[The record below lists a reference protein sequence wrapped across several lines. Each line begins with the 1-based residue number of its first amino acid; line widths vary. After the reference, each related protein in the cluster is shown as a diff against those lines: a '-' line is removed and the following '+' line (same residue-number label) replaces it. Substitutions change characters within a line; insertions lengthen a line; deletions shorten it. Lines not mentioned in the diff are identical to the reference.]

1 MLGNKI
7 KLLRKKA
14 GLTQSE
20 FSKAIGI
27 SRSTLGMIETT
38 DRGTTRNNLLKIAN
52 FFNVSIDYLL
62 SDDENIT
69 KSKTVKNETNLKEIK
84 LIKEFKKLNE
94 KGKDEAIKR
103 IKELTE
109 LSKYNNVET
118 AAELIPLAAHE
129 KDGNFTKEDY
139 KHDID
144 IMNNDDLW
152 K

>member
-1 MLGNKI
+1 MLGTKV
-7 KLLRKKA
+7 KLLREKQ
-14 GLTQSE
+14 GLTQIELSQQ
-20 FSKAIGI
+20 IGI
-27 SRSTLGMIETT
+27 AQSSLGMIESNKRIPGRNTLKKL
-38 DRGTTRNNLLKIAN
+38 GT

-109 LSKYNNVET
+109 LSKYNNVEI